1 MSSFRGLAIRV
12 ATGNGDPIHSHH
24 QESKLNKQSNDHGIT
39 RRAIMSSAALGIAAA
54 GTAPIATAFAAAP
67 PPTGPASPQLTPA
80 QALAALKRGNQEFL
94 AGRPVTQDT
103 DGRRRLAIARA
114 QYPIAVLVSCS
125 DSRVPPELLFG
136 RGLGQLF
143 IIRNA
148 GNTIDTVAM
157 GSLEYAVA
165 ELNVPLVVV
174 MGHERCG
181 AVAAAVSVVTEGA
194 TFPGSIGQ
202 MVEPIIP
209 AVLDARRA
217 NPGDLLDAS
226 VRANVSR
233 TVKRLREFSEPLIL
247 DRLRQNKLRI
257 VGARYDL
264 DDGTVD
270 FFDEG

>member
-1 MSSFRGLAIRV
+1 MQKRFKDGL
-12 ATGNGDPIHSHH
+12 
-24 QESKLNKQSNDHGIT
+24 T
-39 RRAIMSSAALGIAAA
+39 RREVMSAAALGVAGAAA
-54 GTAPIATAFAAAP
+54 TPLASGASAASAAPDVAVAAP
-67 PPTGPASPQLTPA
+67 PSLTPD
-80 QALAALKRGNQEFL
+80 QALEALKRGNREFL
-94 AGRPVTQDT
+94 SGRPVRQDG
-103 DGRRRLAIARA
+103 DGRRRLEIARA
-114 QYPIAVLVSCS
+114 QHPIAVLVSCS

-136 RGLGQLF
+136 RGLGELF

-181 AVAAAVSVVTEGA
+181 AVAAAVSVVEEGA
-194 TFPGSIGQ
+194 KFPGSIGQ

-209 AVLDARRA
+209 AVLDARRSG
-217 NPGDLLDAS
+217 PSDLLDAS

-233 TVKRLREFSEPLIL
+233 TVARLRQFSEPMVL
-247 DRLRQNKLRI
+247 DRLRQRRLRV